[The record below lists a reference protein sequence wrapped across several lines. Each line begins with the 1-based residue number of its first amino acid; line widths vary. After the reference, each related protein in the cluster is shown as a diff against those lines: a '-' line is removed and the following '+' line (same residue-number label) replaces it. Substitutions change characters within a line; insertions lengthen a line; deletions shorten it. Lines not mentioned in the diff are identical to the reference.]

1 MAALIEP
8 GTVAD
13 LSPEELFCGDANE
26 VLSVRG
32 NGPFHCQVTKKGRG
46 LVYYAYPEGFA
57 GDFAAWSLTS
67 QQMPAWTG
75 QLTSQAGACQWILD
89 RALRE
94 QAHIGGAEASTTR
107 HQR

>member
-32 NGPFHCQVTKKGRG
+32 NGPFHCQATKKGRG
-46 LVYYAYPEGFA
+46 LVYFAYPEGFA
-57 GDFAAWSLTS
+57 GRLRGLEPDQPTDAGLD
-67 QQMPAWTG
+67 
-75 QLTSQAGACQWILD
+75 QATDLAGRGLSVDSRSGTA
-89 RALRE
+89 RAGSHR
-94 QAHIGGAEASTTR
+94 GAEASTTR